1 MLTSGCHTLVSGPGR
16 WNSGL
21 ICTTH
26 VCTRWCWPGSSSYL
40 DVLSPEVCA
49 WWATNFHPGG
59 YPGATKHLYI
69 WNDMNEPSVF
79 NGPEVNHTCCC
90 HLAQLA
96 GLVVIITL
104 TSCPRSSS
112 SLSKCTH
119 RLVDHGAHIAYG
131 VGTMQI
137 TFPKDLV
144 HHGNV
149 EHRDVHNLYG
159 KLYHEVCSSFMIMLR
174 SAASATFSVELLFRQ
189 TMQTG
194 LVSQDALALQHNHS
208 C

>member
-1 MLTSGCHTLVSGPGR
+1 MHCECVVQQPRLQRCSQDVIILLLDHMLVSWKGDFIR
-16 WNSGL
+16 
-21 ICTTH
+21 TAH

-79 NGPEVNHTCCC
+79 NGPEVRRTCCL
-90 HLAQLA
+90 HLVQLC
-96 GLVVIITL
+96 GCYSLILLTL
-104 TSCPRSSS
+104 RPRSPS
-112 SLSKCTH
+112 SKCTH
-119 RLVDHGAHIAYG
+119 WLLECGARNSHWLCT
-131 VGTMQI
+131 VQI

-159 KLYHEVCSSFMIMLR
+159 KLYHEVCSPSAFISRSFAKAGPNGILCKR
-174 SAASATFSVELLFRQ
+174 A
-189 TMQTG
+189 
-194 LVSQDALALQHNHS
+194 
-208 C
+208 